1 METQNKKEKIKSLVI
16 EMLNQSHNAMIKDI
30 DRAINSGA
38 LDIDNWNE
46 SDKPMI
52 IPKII
57 VTTILQKESK
67 QYEAKGTSFDKLI
80 KKVVNNLHYFL

>member
-67 QYEAKGTSFDKLI
+67 QYEAKGTSFEKQI
-80 KKVVNNLHYFL
+80 KKEVKNLHYFL

>member
-16 EMLNQSHNAMIKDI
+16 DMLNQSHNTMIKDI

-67 QYEAKGTSFDKLI
+67 QYEAKGTSFEKQI
-80 KKVVNNLHYFL
+80 KKEVNNLHYFL